1 MKSENVKPSF
11 KRPKQLRSKMT
22 FDSIIQAGIII
33 LNSQGIKKFNT
44 NHIAKVAGV
53 SIASLYQYFPNK
65 ESIFMALVEDF
76 YSKKFKLIQDVITTE
91 LAANKSFNEVLD
103 LAAKALIQFEL
114 DMPKVN
120 HLIQKYS
127 IQLGLEN
134 VIELAENEFVRTTTE
149 IVSRNNLSINPD
161 KFAKKLKLLAY
172 VMKGVHKAL
181 YDASL
186 DQAGQSVEEIKDG
199 TLKMIKSYLQDE
211 DIYKTQ

>member
-11 KRPKQLRSKMT
+11 KRPKQLRSKVT
-22 FDSIIQAGIII
+22 FDAIIQAGMII
-33 LNSQGIKKFNT
+33 LNKDGIKKFNT

-76 YSKKFKLIQDVITTE
+76 YHKKFKLVQDIITIELDQGKDFSTIVDLTVQAFIQY
-91 LAANKSFNEVLD
+91 
-103 LAAKALIQFEL
+103 EL

-127 IQLGLEN
+127 LQLGLDS
-134 VIELAENEFVRTTTE
+134 VIEDAEKDFVETTSKIISTNNFNISSE
-149 IVSRNNLSINPD
+149 KVS
-161 KFAKKLKLLAY
+161 KKLRLLVY
-172 VMKGVHKAL
+172 LMKGVHKAL
-181 YDASL
+181 YDASTKP
-186 DQAGQSVEEIKDG
+186 AGDVNEIKEE
-199 TLKMIKSYLQDE
+199 TIKMIKSYMQEE

>member
-11 KRPKQLRSKMT
+11 KRPKQLRSKVT
-22 FDSIIQAGIII
+22 FDAIIQAGMII
-33 LNSQGIKKFNT
+33 LNKDGIKKFNT

-76 YSKKFKLIQDVITTE
+76 YNKKFKLVQDIITSELDQEKGFSTIVDLTVQAFIQY
-91 LAANKSFNEVLD
+91 
-103 LAAKALIQFEL
+103 EL

-127 IQLGLEN
+127 VQLGLES
-134 VIELAENEFVRTTTE
+134 VIEDAEKDFVETTSKIIST
-149 IVSRNNLSINPD
+149 NNFNISSEKIS
-161 KFAKKLKLLAY
+161 KKLRLLVY
-172 VMKGVHKAL
+172 LMKGVHKAL
-181 YDASL
+181 YDASTKPGG
-186 DQAGQSVEEIKDG
+186 DVNEIKEE
-199 TLKMIKSYLQDE
+199 TIKMIKSYMQEE